1 MLINLKIKHMKKIYL
16 IALSFFAL
24 SQANAQLSL
33 TKAANEPVVGDT
45 YETLALDTT
54 NTLPIAVTGTNAEW
68 LFDGVTAQGGTST
81 FTIGATSSY
90 TNASNYPGVTM
101 VEEDITN
108 GTKTYYKTT
117 STGYDLVGVDAGFFD
132 LNYNTN
138 SLTLATWPITM
149 GYTNTDQGAGAI
161 TVNQG
166 TTSLSGTFTSTITTE
181 ADGTGLLNI
190 NNYAYARNG
199 VLRVKSSQ
207 LIEFSIGGGLVAAGT
222 IQNNIY
228 NFYHSSSKY
237 PILTLN
243 YNYVDATTFQGPL
256 QQLQTTLSVLSDV
269 TVGVK
274 ENEAKEVIFKAYPN
288 PANNDVNIHFVLTQ
302 NESYTIEVVNM
313 LGQTM
318 KSLNL
323 GDLQPGVYSENIN
336 INDLTSGVY
345 FIKVNG
351 KNAQGIEKLIV
362 E

>member
-1 MLINLKIKHMKKIYL
+1 MKKIYL
-16 IALSFFAL
+16 IALSFLAL

-33 TKAANEPVVGDT
+33 TKAANEPAVGDT

-54 NTLPIAVTGTNAEW
+54 NTLPIAVTGTNVEW

-81 FTIGATSSY
+81 FTIGAPSSY
-90 TNASNYPGVTM
+90 SNSANYPGTTM

-108 GTKTYYKTT
+108 GTKTYYKTIA
-117 STGYDLVGVDAGFFD
+117 TGYELVGVDAGFFD
-132 LNYNTN
+132 LNYNSN
-138 SLTLATWPITM
+138 SLTLASWPITM
-149 GYTNTDQGAGAI
+149 GYSNNDQGAGAI

-166 TTSLSGTFTSTITTE
+166 TTSLSGSFTSTINTV

-199 VLRVKSSQ
+199 VLRVKSTQ
-207 LIEFSIGGGLVAAGT
+207 KIEFSILFGT
-222 IQNNIY
+222 IAGSIENNIY

-237 PILTLN
+237 PLLTLN
-243 YNYVDATTFQGPL
+243 YNYVDATSPQGPL

-274 ENEAKEVIFKAYPN
+274 ENDAKEVIFKAYPN
-288 PANNDVNIHFVLTQ
+288 PANSEVNIHFVLTQ

-313 LGQTM
+313 LGQSV
-318 KSLNL
+318 KSVNL
-323 GDLQPGVYSENIN
+323 GDLQPGIYSENIN

-351 KNAQGIEKLIV
+351 KTAQGIEKLIV